1 MAFGFTTFSQDSFS
15 SSGDT
20 SISIVVSATGV
31 AGTGQIGN
39 AHAGQFVTVLPTGV
53 QAQVQAGKLGQF
65 VGGVSATVSIGP
77 YSIAT
82 EGNVDVIIETPVTGT
97 TQLGN
102 ETLSLDCVLTMTGVE
117 ANASVNSVDF
127 KIDTIA
133 KPRESEDFTITVK
146 STGSGNK
153 YFVNG
158 AQQQMPTALHKG
170 FTYKFDQSDSSNNN
184 HPIRFSTTPNG
195 SHGGGSEYTDGV
207 TVVGTPGQAGAYTQ
221 ITVADNAPSQLYMY
235 CTNHSG
241 MGFGVTVGVNVE
253 IKGNATLGTG
263 TTISTG
269 VTSFPSGVSASTAI
283 GTVSISLSADVDV
296 TGVFASVSTSN
307 VLVWSEIDTSQN
319 PNWTEI
325 AA

>member
-53 QAQVQAGKLGQF
+53 QAQAQAGNLGLF
-65 VGGVSATVSIGP
+65 ATGVSATVSLGP

-82 EGNVDVIIETPVTGT
+82 EENVTIILETPVTAT

-117 ANASVNSVDF
+117 ASASVNSVDF
-127 KIDTIA
+127 KID
-133 KPRESEDFTITVK
+133 V
-146 STGSGNK
+146 STSVTG
-153 YFVNG
+153 VNG
-158 AQQQMPTALHKG
+158 NTA
-170 FTYKFDQSDSSNNN
+170 
-184 HPIRFSTTPNG
+184 
-195 SHGGGSEYTDGV
+195 
-207 TVVGTPGQAGAYTQ
+207 
-221 ITVADNAPSQLYMY
+221 
-235 CTNHSG
+235 
-241 MGFGVTVGVNVE
+241 
-253 IKGNATLGTG
+253 LGTG

-269 VTSFPSGVSASTAI
+269 VTSFPTGVSASTAI

>member
-1 MAFGFTTFSQDSFS
+1 MAFGATSYSEDTYAGAGEFTQ
-15 SSGDT
+15 
-20 SISIVVSATGV
+20 SISIVVNGV

-53 QAQVQAGKLGQF
+53 QGQVQAGNLGLF
-65 VGGVSATVSIGP
+65 ATGVSATTSIGP
-77 YSIAT
+77 YSIFT
-82 EGNVDVIIETPVTGT
+82 EGNITIILETPVTAT

-117 ANASVNSVDF
+117 ASASVNSVDF
-127 KIDTIA
+127 KID
-133 KPRESEDFTITVK
+133 V
-146 STGSGNK
+146 STSVTG
-153 YFVNG
+153 VNG
-158 AQQQMPTALHKG
+158 NTA
-170 FTYKFDQSDSSNNN
+170 
-184 HPIRFSTTPNG
+184 
-195 SHGGGSEYTDGV
+195 
-207 TVVGTPGQAGAYTQ
+207 
-221 ITVADNAPSQLYMY
+221 
-235 CTNHSG
+235 
-241 MGFGVTVGVNVE
+241 
-253 IKGNATLGTG
+253 LGTG

-269 VTSFPSGVSASTAI
+269 VTSFPTGVSASTAI

>member
-1 MAFGFTTFSQDSFS
+1 MAFGFTSYSEDTYA
-15 SSGDT
+15 SSGEFT
-20 SISIVVSATGV
+20 KSETVSVTGV

-53 QAQVQAGKLGQF
+53 QAQVQVGNLGLF
-65 VGGVSATVSIGP
+65 ATGVFGTISLGP

-82 EGNVDVIIETPVTGT
+82 EENVTIILETPLTAT

-102 ETLSLDCVLTMTGVE
+102 ETLSLDCVLTMTGVQ
-117 ANASVNSVDF
+117 ANASVNSVGF
-127 KIDTIA
+127 KID
-133 KPRESEDFTITVK
+133 V
-146 STGSGNK
+146 STSVTGVTGNTSLGSG
-153 YFVNG
+153 
-158 AQQQMPTALHKG
+158 
-170 FTYKFDQSDSSNNN
+170 
-184 HPIRFSTTPNG
+184 STV
-195 SHGGGSEYTDGV
+195 H
-207 TVVGTPGQAGAYTQ
+207 
-221 ITVADNAPSQLYMY
+221 
-235 CTNHSG
+235 
-241 MGFGVTVGVNVE
+241 
-253 IKGNATLGTG
+253 
-263 TTISTG
+263 TG

>member
-1 MAFGFTTFSQDSFS
+1 MTFGFTTFSQDSFS

-53 QAQVQAGKLGQF
+53 QAQAQAGNLGLF
-65 VGGVSATVSIGP
+65 ATGVSASTSIGP
-77 YSIAT
+77 YSIFT
-82 EGNVDVIIETPVTGT
+82 EGNIDIILETPVTAT

-117 ANASVNSVDF
+117 ASASVNSVGF
-127 KIDTIA
+127 KIDVTA
-133 KPRESEDFTITVK
+133 EPRQSETFAVTVANN
-146 STGSGNK
+146 GSGNV
-153 YFVNG
+153 YYIDG
-158 AQQQMPTALHKG
+158 HEQSTPTALHAG
-170 FTYKFDQSDSSNNN
+170 FTYKFDQSDNSNSG
-184 HPIRFSTTPNG
+184 HPLRFSASQDGSDYTT
-195 SHGGGSEYTDGV
+195 GV
-207 TVVGTPGQAGAYTQ
+207 TVVGTPGNAGAYTQ
-221 ITVADNAPSQLYMY
+221 IVVPDNVPNPLYIK
-235 CTNHSG
+235 CSNHSG
-241 MGFGVTVGVNVE
+241 MGHAITTAGNVE
-253 IKGNATLGTG
+253 IKGTNTLGTG

-269 VTSFPSGVSASTAI
+269 VTSFPTGVSASTTI
-283 GTVSISLSADVDV
+283 GSVSISLSADVDV